1 MNTHELKCHPHFFA
15 AIAAGKKTFE
25 IRRNDRD
32 YRIGDM
38 LNLREYDPTFGMT
51 GRSLAGLEVV
61 YIMLAEDFP
70 AILPG
75 FVIMGLRGVPSMAI
89 EDEREHNDGLVEVPT
104 GVDGVVK
111 LKPIGEVVANLP
123 LTKRLEACYD
133 YRNIAGLPLPDKCE
147 TCGRGPCH
155 FPKGENDGGT
165 D

>member
-32 YRIGDM
+32 YRVGDM
-38 LNLREYDPTFGMT
+38 LNLREYDPTFGNT
-51 GRSLAGLEVV
+51 GRTLAGLEVV

-89 EDEREHNDGLVEVPT
+89 EDSREDMA
-104 GVDGVVK
+104 
-111 LKPIGEVVANLP
+111 KPIGEVIAKLP
-123 LTKRLEACYD
+123 LTAELERCNE
-133 YRNIAGLPLPDKCE
+133 YRKVAGLVMPRTCAKC
-147 TCGRGPCH
+147 GLGPCPY
-155 FPKGENDGGT
+155 PKGETDGQ
-165 D
+165 DKAD

>member
-1 MNTHELKCHPHFFA
+1 MNMHELKCHPHFFA

-32 YRIGDM
+32 YRVGDM
-38 LNLREYDPTFGMT
+38 LNLREYDPTFGNT
-51 GRSLAGLEVV
+51 GRTLAGLEVV

-89 EDEREHNDGLVEVPT
+89 EDSRED
-104 GVDGVVK
+104 K
-111 LKPIGEVVANLP
+111 AKAIGEVVAELP

-133 YRNIAGLPLPDKCE
+133 YRNIAGLPLPDDNKCE
-147 TCGRGPCH
+147 TCGRGPCQ
-155 FPKGENDGGT
+155 FPKGKDG
-165 D
+165 